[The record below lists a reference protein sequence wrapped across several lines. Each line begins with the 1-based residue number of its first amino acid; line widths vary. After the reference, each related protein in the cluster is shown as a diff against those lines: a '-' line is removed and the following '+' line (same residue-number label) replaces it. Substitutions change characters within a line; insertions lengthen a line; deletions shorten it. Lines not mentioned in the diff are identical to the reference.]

1 MDISICKV
9 ELPISIIVPVY
20 NVEKYLPT
28 CVDSILCQTF
38 TNFELI
44 LVDDGSTDRSGIIC
58 DEYEKKDTRV
68 KVIHKENGGLSSAR
82 NAGKYIGFVDSDDYI
97 NVNMYQNL
105 LDKLIKNKSDLVICK
120 LVRVKDNYKETI
132 NKSKIVEKNYDN
144 LQALQELYNINSI
157 DFIVACNKLYKS
169 ELLKDIRYPVG
180 KKYEDEFVIH
190 KILNK
195 CKKVTFINKEL
206 YYYYQR
212 EDSIINSG
220 FSIKDIDKLYFNLDR
235 MKFFKSINQNNL
247 SEKCIYDFI
256 INYFK
261 IYYKLKYNL
270 KNNIKC
276 KELKRMLIVNSY
288 HIATSCN
295 FNIKEKLLMIMFLI
309 NDKFYYSRLEKRDYI
324 NE

>member
-1 MDISICKV
+1 MKFFDKRNNKVCEAYSIREDGNKIFV
-9 ELPISIIVPVY
+9 
-20 NVEKYLPT
+20 K
-28 CVDSILCQTF
+28 F
-38 TNFELI
+38 TPNGKEYSYFASNIELI
-44 LVDDGSTDRSGIIC
+44 T
-58 DEYEKKDTRV
+58 
-68 KVIHKENGGLSSAR
+68 ENNKIFSSIALLSSSS
-82 NAGKYIGFVDSDDYI
+82 SD
-97 NVNMYQNL
+97 
-105 LDKLIKNKSDLVICK
+105 KDL
-120 LVRVKDNYKETI
+120 N
-132 NKSKIVEKNYDN
+132 
-144 LQALQELYNINSI
+144 
-157 DFIVACNKLYKS
+157 FISSVSFN
-169 ELLKDIRYPVG
+169 
-180 KKYEDEFVIH
+180 
-190 KILNK
+190 
-195 CKKVTFINKEL
+195 
-206 YYYYQR
+206 
-212 EDSIINSG
+212 
-220 FSIKDIDKLYFNLDR
+220 IDKLYFNLDR